1 MSFIRKADL
10 VLLILS
16 MTWLY
21 FYISLWVFSRKKKI
35 MDGSKTDANFSRRN
49 YVSVGVYIHIQY
61 VQYFIL
67 TASAVLSS
75 WAACISSSIGFPLQ
89 YQLGQ
94 TSDIIC
100 LTGTWVR
107 LHEITSNSKTWGT
120 QPIWCSLIL
129 RKTTLESKSY
139 RQKSFLSCWVCLLLL
154 FFLSYYRIHKTY
166 NNSVKMKSRFETAW
180 HW

>member
-1 MSFIRKADL
+1 MSTSSVCIYCFTFYHVHAMSFIRKADL

-49 YVSVGVYIHIQY
+49 YVSVGMYIHIQY
-61 VQYFIL
+61 VLYFIL

-120 QPIWCSLIL
+120 QSNLVQLDFEKNYTWVKIL
-129 RKTTLESKSY
+129 
-139 RQKSFLSCWVCLLLL
+139 
-154 FFLSYYRIHKTY
+154 
-166 NNSVKMKSRFETAW
+166 
-180 HW
+180 